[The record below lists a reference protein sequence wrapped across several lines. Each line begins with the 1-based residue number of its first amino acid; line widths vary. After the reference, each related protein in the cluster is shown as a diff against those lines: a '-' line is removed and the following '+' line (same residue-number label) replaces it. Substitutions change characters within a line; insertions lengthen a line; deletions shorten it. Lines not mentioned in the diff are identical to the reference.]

1 MQSLAFVVSQGKAC
15 TAKVKDILDQNQG
28 MCSNWQSWN
37 GSQSHQP
44 LSDNMTCLV
53 DEGVAECHLGW
64 CLSRPHYLQMLG
76 CWMYSEV
83 SGHHLDMVHHCDQDG
98 AQSWSVATCF
108 KIIQDLEM
116 LHKAHQDQRWIFKEC
131 PSPLLN
137 AMKRMSLMLV
147 PTAPG
152 A

>member
-1 MQSLAFVVSQGKAC
+1 MQSLAFVVLQGKAC
-15 TAKVKDILDQNQG
+15 TAKAEDILGQNWG
-28 MCSNWQSWN
+28 MCSNWWSWN

-53 DEGVAECHLGW
+53 DKGVVEYHLDQ
-64 CLSRPHYLQMLG
+64 CLPRPHHLQMLG

-83 SGHHLDMVHHCDQDG
+83 SGHYLDMVHCCGWDG
-98 AQSWSVATCF
+98 AQSWSVAICF
-108 KIIQDLEM
+108 KIIQDLGM
-116 LHKAHQDQRWIFKEC
+116 LYKAHQDQRWIFEEC
-131 PSPLLN
+131 SSPLLN

-147 PTAPG
+147 PTVSG